1 MRIIVMA
8 TSAVLMHID
17 AHRPMLSPA
26 SASAHIVAAI
36 DAAEHASM
44 HPCIIDMSMPV
55 ISDIGMV
62 FIMSAIM
69 LIALPTFVAAESHP
83 TRATVRRGLTRAL
96 RPRTTVLDARGDDD
110 GGPA

>member
-1 MRIIVMA
+1 MRIIAAA
-8 TSAVLMHID
+8 TSAVFMHMD

-44 HPCIIDMSMPV
+44 HCCIIGMSMPV
-55 ISDIGMV
+55 MPGIGMD

-69 LIALPTFVAAESHP
+69 LIAG
-83 TRATVRRGLTRAL
+83 RRPSSLC
-96 RPRTTVLDARGDDD
+96 
-110 GGPA
+110 